1 MNKVAHYLQEHLL
14 GEVVTSDDARRH
26 FSTDASI
33 LTLTPSI
40 IAYPRNENDLRK
52 AARFSWQLAERGR
65 IIPITPRG
73 LGSDLSGAA
82 LGQGI
87 MLVFPAH
94 MNRILE
100 LDSKSGVVTVE
111 PGANYSK
118 LQQALNTHGRF
129 LPPYP
134 PSQNYSTI
142 GGAVANNK
150 GGEKSIKYGSTLNF
164 IKSLRVVLAN
174 GEVIETHRLSKRELN
189 KKMGLS
195 TFEGE
200 IYRSVDALIE
210 ENGDLVDSLNI
221 DVTKNTSGYNLPA
234 VKKKDGSF
242 DLTPLIAGS
251 QGTLGII
258 SEVTLLSASFNPKTT
273 LIAAFFNDFSDVEE
287 AIINLR
293 KLPKPPSAI
302 EVVDSNLLQYVSE
315 INPNQLK
322 DVVTAP
328 FSKMAMLVEFD
339 DISDRIQAKLAKKA
353 KKILENAG
361 AKCRVETDPIKRDEL
376 WKIRHSAATLIGHS
390 VGGKRALPIV
400 EDAVVPVDQ
409 INNFLSTIY
418 KLFDKHKLPIAV
430 WGHGGNGNFHV
441 QPFLD
446 LGMLGDRQKIFR
458 IMDDYYNLIIE
469 LGGSLSGQHNDGRL
483 RGPYL
488 DRLFGAEA
496 YDLFGKLK
504 AVFDPY
510 GTMNPGVKMDVAI
523 EDVKSMLR
531 TEYSLEHLHDYMP
544 RT

>member
-33 LTLTPSI
+33 ITLVPAM

-52 AARFSWQLAERGR
+52 TARFSWQLAERGR

-73 LGSDLSGAA
+73 LGSDLTGAA

-87 MLVFPAH
+87 ILVFPAH

-111 PGANYSK
+111 PGVNYAK
-118 LQQALNTHGRF
+118 LQQALNTHGKF

-134 PSQNYSTI
+134 ASQNYSTI

-164 IKSLRVVLAN
+164 IKSLRVVLSN
-174 GEVIETHRLSKRELN
+174 GEVIETHRLTKRELN

-200 IYRSVDALIE
+200 LYRSVDGLIE
-210 ENGDLVDSLNI
+210 ENGDLIDSMNI

-258 SEVTLLSASFNPKTT
+258 SEITLLSETYNPKTT
-273 LIAAFFNDFSDVEE
+273 LIAAFFSELHDVED
-287 AIINLR
+287 AIHKLR
-293 KLPKPPSAI
+293 KMPKPPSAI
-302 EVVDSNLLQYVSE
+302 EVVDKNLLQYVME
-315 INPNQLK
+315 NNPNQLK
-322 DVVTAP
+322 NVVKTP
-328 FSKMAMLVEFD
+328 LPKMAMLVEFD
-339 DISDRIQAKLAKKA
+339 DSSDRIQAKLAKKA

-361 AKCRVETDPIKRDEL
+361 AQTRLETDPTARDEL
-376 WKIRHSAATLIGHS
+376 WKIRHSAATLINHS
-390 VGGKRALPIV
+390 VGGKRALPII
-400 EDAVVPVDQ
+400 EDGVVPLDQ
-409 INNFLSTIY
+409 ISNFFNKVY
-418 KLFDKHKLPIAV
+418 QLFDKHKLPVAV

-446 LGMLGDRQKIFR
+446 LGSLGDRQKIFR
-458 IMDDYYNLIIE
+458 LMDDYYNIIIE

-488 DRLFGAEA
+488 EKLFGTEA
-496 YDLFGKLK
+496 YELFGKLK
-504 AVFDPY
+504 AIFDPY
-510 GTMNPGVKMDVAI
+510 GTMNPGVKLDVTV
-523 EDVKSMLR
+523 DDLKPMLR

>member
-1 MNKVAHYLQEHLL
+1 
-14 GEVVTSDDARRH
+14 
-26 FSTDASI
+26 
-33 LTLTPSI
+33 
-40 IAYPRNENDLRK
+40 
-52 AARFSWQLAERGR
+52 
-65 IIPITPRG
+65 
-73 LGSDLSGAA
+73 LGSDLTGAA

-111 PGANYSK
+111 PGVNYAK

-134 PSQNYSTI
+134 SSINYSTI

-164 IKSLRVVLAN
+164 IKSLRFVLAN
-174 GEVIETHRLSKRELN
+174 GEVIETRRLSRRELN

-200 IYRSVDALIE
+200 IYRSIDALIE
-210 ENGDLVDSLNI
+210 ENGDLIDSLNR

-258 SEVTLLSASFNPKTT
+258 SEVTMLSEPYNPKTT
-273 LIAAFFNDFSDVEE
+273 LIAAFFNDLHEAEE
-287 AIINLR
+287 AIHNLR
-293 KLPKPPSAI
+293 KLPKPPSSI
-302 EVVDSNLLQYVSE
+302 EVVDKNLLDYVSK

-322 DVVTAP
+322 NVVKSP
-328 FSKMAMLVEFD
+328 LPKLAMLVEFD
-339 DISDRIQAKLAKKA
+339 DPSDRIQAKLAKKA
-353 KKILENAG
+353 EKIIEKAG
-361 AKCRVETDPIKRDEL
+361 AQCRLETDPVAKDEL
-376 WKIRHSAATLIGHS
+376 WKIRHSAATLIAHS
-390 VGGKRALPIV
+390 VGGKRALPII
-400 EDAVVPVDQ
+400 EDGVVPIDQ
-409 INNFLSTIY
+409 ITNFLKAVY
-418 KLFDKHKLPIAV
+418 ELFNKHKLPVAV
-430 WGHGGNGNFHV
+430 WGHGGNANFHV

-446 LGMLGDRQKIFR
+446 LSMLGDRQKVFR
-458 IMDDYYNLIIE
+458 LMDDYYTMVLE
-469 LGGSLSGQHNDGRL
+469 FGGSLSGQHNDGRL

-488 DRLFGAEA
+488 EKMFGSEA
-496 YDLFGKLK
+496 YELFGKLK

-510 GTMNPGVKMDVAI
+510 GTMNPGVKMDVAV
-523 EDVKSMLR
+523 EDLKPILR
-531 TEYSLEHLHDYMP
+531 TEYSLEHLYDYMP